1 MAVIS
6 GEAYLGNPN
15 LKKSNIAVEF
25 TKEQVLEFDKCM
37 ADPSYFVEKWMK
49 IVSLDEGLVPF
60 NMYSFQKDMIDNFHK
75 NRFSICKLP
84 RQSGKTTII
93 IAYILHYIVFNE
105 NVNIAILAN
114 KSQTARDILGRLQLA
129 YENLPKWM
137 QQGILNWNKGS
148 LELENNSKIVA
159 AATSSSAIRGGS
171 YNMIFLDEFAFVPQS
186 ISEQFFNSVY
196 PTITSGKTTKVIIV
210 STPHGMN
217 MFYKMWADA
226 QEKRNNYVPLEVHW
240 SQVPGRDEKWK
251 QETIKN
257 TSEVQFT
264 QEFEC
269 EFIGSTHTL
278 ISATKLRTMVFKTPV
293 FSKNGLDV
301 YEEPIKN
308 ALYCMIVDTAQGKDQ
323 DYSAISIFDISQIP
337 YRQVAKYRSN
347 KISPM
352 LYPDIIFHI
361 GKKYNMSWVLLEVN
375 DVGSQVAETLHYD
388 LEYENIIVSSMKGRA
403 GQQIGGGFAK
413 NIQLGIRT
421 SKQLKR
427 IGCSALK
434 EMIESDKLIISDFDT
449 ISELTTF
456 AVKNN
461 SYEAEEGSNDDL
473 AMTLVIFSWL
483 VQQRYFKD
491 LTDLDIRK
499 KLADEQMKALEE
511 DLLPFGIIDD
521 GRDAQTF
528 TDNSGTT
535 WTIDES
541 SRAYF

>member
-1 MAVIS
+1 MKSAN
-6 GEAYLGNPN
+6 YLGNPN
-15 LKKSNIAVEF
+15 LKNVGQKINWTEKHL
-25 TKEQVLEFDKCM
+25 TEYMLCKEDSEHFIHN
-37 ADPSYFVEKWMK
+37 FVK
-49 IVSLDEGLVPF
+49 IIHVDRGLVSF
-60 NMYSFQKDMIDNFHK
+60 EMYDYQKDMVHTFND
-75 NRFSICKLP
+75 NRFVICKMP
-84 RQSGKTTII
+84 RQTGKSTTII
-93 IAYILHYIVFNE
+93 AYLLHYVLFNE
-105 NVNIAILAN
+105 NVNVAILAN
-114 KSQTARDILGRLQLA
+114 KGAVARELLSRLQLA
-129 YENLPKWM
+129 YEHLPKWL
-137 QQGILNWNKGS
+137 QQGVVIWNKGNI
-148 LELENNSKIVA
+148 ELENGSKILA
-159 AATSSSAIRGGS
+159 SATSGSAVRGSSFNI
-171 YNMIFLDEFAFVPQS
+171 IFLDEFAHVPS
-186 ISEQFFNSVY
+186 NIAEQFFTSVY
-196 PTITSGKTTKVIIV
+196 PTISSGESTKVLIV
-210 STPHGMN
+210 STPLGMN

-521 GRDAQTF
+521 GRDAETF

-535 WTIDES
+535 WTIDEN